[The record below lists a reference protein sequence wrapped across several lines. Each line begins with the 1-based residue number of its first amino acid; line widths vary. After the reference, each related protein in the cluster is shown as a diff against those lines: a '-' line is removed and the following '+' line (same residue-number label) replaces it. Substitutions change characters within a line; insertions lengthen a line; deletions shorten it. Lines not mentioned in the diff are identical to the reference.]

1 MAWCACSSAR
11 RGGAGHG
18 MGAGALGGEEREWRR
33 RKNLLLAAFYS
44 RSHSQSPAILS
55 FFISVGLILVSCGMD
70 KIHEELEQEQ
80 QDATTRD
87 GTVDWFGKP
96 AAKGSTGTQTFAS
109 VGFCGVWTNLV
120 LYLSRVLHERNSE
133 AANAVTNWVGTSY
146 LSSLLGGFLADAY
159 WGKYRTNLIFL
170 TIYLLKALLY
180 LGLYTVAVGYGGYQP
195 CISSFGGDQFDKED
209 PLEQKQATTFFS
221 WYYMSMMVG
230 AIISA
235 TLIVY
240 VEDSVSWSCGFAI
253 STAAAAASIII
264 FLIGTR
270 LYRHQKTGGNPLT
283 RVVKVFT
290 AAAFKLYVEVPSD
303 SSQLYEV
310 DSAVSAIQGSR
321 KIQHTPNFRFLD
333 KAAVKLDTH
342 DDINISWRLCTV
354 TQVEEVKCMMR
365 LLPIWSTTIIFSTL
379 YTQVSTLFVEQ
390 GAGMNT
396 LVGNFKILP
405 GSLSTFCMLSV
416 ILCSPAY
423 EWLLVPAARKLT
435 GKERGITNLQRM
447 GTGKVVVTTAM
458 VCAAFVEVFRLKSV
472 ARTNSAPLL
481 SDFWQL
487 PQYFLVGLSEVFAY
501 SGQLDFFYEQS
512 PDAMR
517 GVGLALSQCS
527 FALGNYLSSLQV
539 VLVTKVTGWLP
550 DDLNRGNLD
559 YYFWFLTILSFVNL
573 AFYLFCSLRYK
584 LIQINHNDSVS
595 LRASYAQLDL
605 DPEDLIV
612 ERYASG

>member
-1 MAWCACSSAR
+1 
-11 RGGAGHG
+11 
-18 MGAGALGGEEREWRR
+18 
-33 RKNLLLAAFYS
+33 
-44 RSHSQSPAILS
+44 
-55 FFISVGLILVSCGMD
+55 MD

-96 AAKGSTGTQTFAS
+96 AAKGSTGGWCTSPYILGTQTFAS

-170 TIYLLKALLY
+170 TIYLLGMVVLTLTVTLPSLKPSPCKMNVSTCSVSTLEQKALLY

-209 PLEQKQATTFFS
+209 PLEQKQAATFFS

-354 TQVEEVKCMMR
+354 TQVEEVKSMMR

-396 LVGNFKILP
+396 LVGNFKIPP
-405 GSLSTFCMLSV
+405 GSLSTFCTLSV
-416 ILCSPAY
+416 IICSPAY

-458 VCAAFVEVFRLKSV
+458 VCAAVVEIFRLKSV

-481 SDFWQL
+481 SVFWQL

-501 SGQLDFFYEQS
+501 IGQLDFFYEQS

-584 LIQINHNDSVS
+584 PIQINHDDSVS

-605 DPEDLIV
+605 DLEDMIV
-612 ERYASG
+612 ERKSNPQNTSEVL